1 MVESRAVG
9 SEPLRVNWI
18 SGAFGFGDDL
28 AYFRQVIGEFA
39 RRFPKASVS
48 VREGYPTDR
57 YPELPLRPLLRFWR
71 KRRDRAVGDF
81 VYTGNLR
88 VPTPRALVRI
98 ARHPTDVVVVVE
110 FTPTAL
116 LTILVSR
123 LRGRRVVQLVESHPR
138 FRGGA
143 DGRVARR
150 IKSFAARR
158 CHVQLVSNSAT
169 AQYVVSSLGVR
180 PEQVRIGA
188 YLTSS
193 PADAR
198 PGTDDGGP
206 VRFLFLNSLQE
217 RKGLH
222 LLLDA
227 LSTVSH
233 DARRGWTL
241 DVIGDGPAR
250 DQLRRQTDQLG
261 LTSRVTFHGAV
272 SHDAVG
278 ARYSAAHVVVC
289 PTQGDYRSLAG
300 FEAVNALRPVILS
313 AHDGAAEEI
322 LGSGAAAVAVD
333 PKDAAAFSRALA
345 RYLQEDDYL
354 GTQLAR
360 AARAPAAFSL
370 DTVGSNLEAAV
381 RAAAETA

>member
-1 MVESRAVG
+1 VVETER
-9 SEPLRVNWI
+9 LRVNWI

-39 RRFPKASVS
+39 RRFPKASIS

-71 KRRDRAVGDF
+71 KRRDRVVGDF

-88 VPTPRALVRI
+88 IPTPRALVRI

-116 LTILVSR
+116 LTIAVSR
-123 LRGRRVVQLVESHPR
+123 LRGRRIVQLVESHPR

-143 DGRVARR
+143 DGRLARV
-150 IKSFAARR
+150 IKSIAARR
-158 CHVQLVSNSAT
+158 CHVQLVSNPAT
-169 AQYVVSSLGVR
+169 ADYVVSSLAVR

-188 YLTSS
+188 YLTSVPS
-193 PADAR
+193 DAR
-198 PGTDDGGP
+198 PGSDDGGP

-217 RKGLH
+217 RKGMH

-227 LSTVSH
+227 LGAVSS
-233 DARRGWTL
+233 DARREWTL
-241 DVIGDGPAR
+241 DVVGDGPAR
-250 DQLRRQTDQLG
+250 DALKRQINELG
-261 LTSRVTFHGAV
+261 VASRVTFHGAV

-278 ARYSAAHVVVC
+278 AHYCAAHVVVC

-300 FEAVNALRPVILS
+300 FEAVNALRPVVLS
-313 AHDGAAEEI
+313 TRDGAAEEI
-322 LGSGAAAVAVD
+322 VTSGAAAVAVD
-333 PKDAAAFSRALA
+333 PLDVGAFSAALR
-345 RYLQEDDYL
+345 RYLEDDDYL
-354 GTQLAR
+354 GAQLAR
-360 AARAPAAFSL
+360 AAHAPALFSL
-370 DTVGSNLEAAV
+370 ETVGSNLETAV
-381 RAAAETA
+381 RAAAGMA